1 MKLEKSVPTI
11 VLTAGLLVSTGVQA
25 ASFGNYD
32 PRSLGLGGV
41 GVTMATARNANF
53 FNPAM
58 LSATRS
64 DDDFAIGLPIVS
76 ARVADA
82 DKALDNIDALET
94 SGKNLSNALTALDAA
109 GTNPVALQP
118 AAAAAGS
125 ALATFSNDLGKISN
139 KVLDAD
145 LFAGGIMTIPS
156 KKFGVGLH
164 VSGRANFGAKFIYAA
179 NDKNAIIDP
188 LSANLISCA
197 ANPVANSGACT
208 NAQNAVVNGK
218 INGLQSTLQVRGIAV
233 SEVGLAFARR
243 FESVGDADIGIT
255 LKGQRIR
262 TYDYSIS
269 AQDTKI
275 DLKLG
280 ERQESAA
287 NFDVGFARSYG
298 ENFKS
303 GVVIKNVL
311 KKEFTTVLGNKIEL
325 KPQAR
330 MGVSYHRS
338 WVNLGVDLDLTK
350 NKPVAEGFDKETQ
363 FAAIGAELDL
373 IGTLQLRMGYRHDL
387 AGNYD
392 GMPSLGL
399 GFSPFGMHID
409 VAVAGNSKEVAAGAQ
424 LGFNF

>member
-1 MKLEKSVPTI
+1 MKLEKSVPTMF
-11 VLTAGLLVSTGVQA
+11 LTAGLLVSTGAQA

-58 LSATRS
+58 LAATRS

-76 ARVADA
+76 ARISDA
-82 DKALDNIDALET
+82 DKAIDDIDALET
-94 SGKNLSNALTALDAA
+94 SGKNLSNALTAFDATPSFANA
-109 GTNPVALQP
+109 GTAGVAL
-118 AAAAAGS
+118 AA
-125 ALATFSNDLGKISN
+125 FSNDLGKINN

-164 VSGRANFGAKFIYAA
+164 VSGRANFGAKFTYASTDQTLI
-179 NDKNAIIDP
+179 NS
-188 LSANLISCA
+188 LSTNLSSCA
-197 ANPVANSGACT
+197 GGNAGACASAQTQVT
-208 NAQNAVVNGK
+208 NGQ
-218 INGLQSTLQVRGIAV
+218 INNLQSRLQVRGIAV

-330 MGVSYHRS
+330 LGMSYHRS

-350 NKPVAEGFDKETQ
+350 NKPVAEGFDKETR

-392 GMPSLGL
+392 GMPSVGL
-399 GFSPFGMHID
+399 GFSPFGLHID
-409 VAVAGNSKEVAAGAQ
+409 VAVAGNSKEMAAGAQ

>member
-1 MKLEKSVPTI
+1 MGELNMKLEKLNLAI
-11 VLTAGLLVSTGVQA
+11 LLAAGLLVPVGAQA
-25 ASFGNYD
+25 VSFGTYD

-58 LSATRS
+58 LAATRS

-76 ARVADA
+76 ARISDA
-82 DKALDNIDALET
+82 DKAIDDIDALET
-94 SGKNLSNALTALDAA
+94 SGNNLSNALTAFDATPSFANA
-109 GTNPVALQP
+109 GTAGVAL
-118 AAAAAGS
+118 AA
-125 ALATFSNDLGKISN
+125 FNNDLGKINN

-164 VSGRANFGAKFIYAA
+164 VSGRANFGAKFLYAA
-179 NDKNAIIDP
+179 ADQGTITSLA
-188 LSANLISCA
+188 ANLNSCA
-197 ANPVANSGACT
+197 GGNLLACSAAQGAVT
-208 NAQNAVVNGK
+208 NGNIDN
-218 INGLQSTLQVRGIAV
+218 LQSTLQVRGIAV

-255 LKGQRIR
+255 LKAQRIR

-280 ERQESAA
+280 EKQESAA
-287 NFDVGFARSYG
+287 NIDIGFARSYG

-303 GVVIKNVL
+303 GVVIKNLV
-311 KKEFTTVLGNKIEL
+311 KKEFTTMLGNKIEL

-330 MGVSYHRS
+330 LGMSYHRS
-338 WVNLGVDLDLTK
+338 WVNLGVDVDLTK
-350 NKPVAEGFDKETQ
+350 NKPVAEGFDKETR

-373 IGTLQLRMGYRHDL
+373 IGTLQLRIGYRHDL
-387 AGNYD
+387 TGNYE
-392 GMPSLGL
+392 GMPSVGL
-399 GFSPFGMHID
+399 GFSPFGLHID
-409 VAVAGNSKEVAAGAQ
+409 VAVAGNSKEAAAGAQ